1 VLPVK
6 ERVMEH
12 EAVIARLDAMPKRL
26 RAAFAAVGA
35 GTAERAPAPR
45 EWSARELL
53 AHLRSVDALLAPY
66 IFLLTVLENPTFS
79 GADERALAER
89 AGYLEDDVE
98 TALTAFTV
106 RRGELVRL
114 LRRLEAADWR
124 RESVHTAY
132 GRFTIADYAA
142 HLAAH
147 EEEHFPEVE
156 RALGVGVGAVG
167 HG

>member
-1 VLPVK
+1 
-6 ERVMEH
+6 MEQ
-12 EAVIARLDAMPKRL
+12 EEVIARLEAMPERL
-26 RAAFAAVGA
+26 RVAFATAGA
-35 GTAERAPAPR
+35 GAADRAPSPG
-45 EWSARELL
+45 EWSAQELL
-53 AHLRSVDALLAPY
+53 AHIRSVDALLAPY
-66 IFLLTVLENPTFS
+66 IVLLTVLEKPAFS

-98 TALTAFTV
+98 TALTAFTT

-114 LRRLEAADWR
+114 LKRLNAADR
-124 RESVHTAY
+124 QRESVHTAY

-147 EEEHFPEVE
+147 EQEHLPEVE
-156 RALGVGVGAVG
+156 RALGVGEGAVG